1 MRLCIGYA
9 GSRHSSAVHKRCIGS
24 AFRRRVEWEQGALR
38 AFDTAV
44 EGTGFEEIGAL
55 ATVNSIT
62 FPRSRL
68 LDRSD
73 SPDSPYLQVRD
84 DINTSAFCRTCIGDG
99 NLSEVHRK
107 LAEREMP
114 SPLRCLE
121 DRERSALRIR
131 HHGHAA
137 DIFNLHGRHVE
148 FRAETL
154 RLLCNRIAIR
164 HLQVD
169 LPV

>member
-73 SPDSPYLQVRD
+73 SPDSRYLQVRD

-99 NLSEVHRK
+99 NLSEVRTGIW
-107 LAEREMP
+107 P
-114 SPLRCLE
+114 DGRCLH
-121 DRERSALRIR
+121 RCAASKIANAALCGSAITAMRPISS
-131 HHGHAA
+131 
-137 DIFNLHGRHVE
+137 IFMGGM
-148 FRAETL
+148 
-154 RLLCNRIAIR
+154 
-164 HLQVD
+164 
-169 LPV
+169 